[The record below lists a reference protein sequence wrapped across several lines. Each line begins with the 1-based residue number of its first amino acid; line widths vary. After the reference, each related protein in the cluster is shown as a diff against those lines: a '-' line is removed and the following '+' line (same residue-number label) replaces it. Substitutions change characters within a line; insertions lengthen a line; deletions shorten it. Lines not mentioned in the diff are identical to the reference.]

1 MFIETHASLLD
12 RWHRLGTRI
21 RCALEPDEPR
31 LLELYLFETRYL
43 VAWEPLPAWQLFEKS
58 YQLLLD
64 TAADVAL
71 PWHWRGLCLDHAYR
85 PLCDLRRLAGD
96 AERRQRLQQLSRRL
110 ATQPMAPSLTYHDL

>member
-1 MFIETHASLLD
+1 MFVETHTSLLD

-21 RCALEPDEPR
+21 RCALEPEEPR

-64 TAADVAL
+64 TAADIAL
-71 PWHWRGLCLDHAYR
+71 PWHWRNLCLDHAYR
-85 PLCDLRRLAGD
+85 PLHELRRLASD
-96 AERRQRLQQLSRRL
+96 AEHTRRL
-110 ATQPMAPSLTYHDL
+110 RQLAGRLAAQPMAPSLTYHDL